1 MFELLIYMFEN
12 YLSSQSKLDFN
23 NMSLELEAAG
33 FDNDEIKI
41 AFDWFT
47 QLKVMSDKVPLK
59 LKNRTKPKLRIY
71 TANENEKISPDALG
85 FLIFLEQAQVLND
98 YEREIIIDRSMALN
112 QNFISI
118 DEIRWIVM
126 MTLWNNGKENAYL
139 FVEDAL
145 YQKEQFSLH

>member
-12 YLSSQSKLDFN
+12 YLSAQSKLDFN

-71 TANENEKISPDALG
+71 TANEIEKISPDALG

-126 MTLWNNGKENAYL
+126 MTLWNNGKENDYL